1 MDGKRRYED
10 NLRVI
15 HDLTRFRPTDRIPHG
30 STDAFWRYQDAGY
43 KLSEAL
49 FDHKK
54 QTDAVKKF
62 CENYQID
69 WLLDNGFRNP
79 MQFTSVLGQT
89 QYQFDDENN
98 TLILKEQN
106 HWDPEYYDMY
116 IEDPQKVIWEK
127 ILPRKYSRMNKNLTP
142 ELLVDTA
149 EAFLNNV
156 NAMSNISK
164 IIAENSGTVG
174 VMENGVNPIF
184 FPMEILFNFWRGFV
198 GTAVDMRRIPE
209 KVDALMDAMWNDSD
223 LDSIKGIDETNG
235 GFSTQITFLA
245 QNSLNAKQ
253 FERFEWPH
261 MMKIDQRLRET
272 GGTGFFLSEGTTM
285 HITDLLKDL
294 TPKTYCLY
302 VEKDDITERRKAL
315 PEMAMLGGLPIDVL
329 RDYTPDQALDYTK
342 KVIEE
347 VGPSLIL
354 STNKFT
360 CNPKDISPENLK
372 AIGEY
377 LHKDIDF

>member
-1 MDGKRRYED
+1 
-10 NLRVI
+10 
-15 HDLTRFRPTDRIPHG
+15 
-30 STDAFWRYQDAGY
+30 
-43 KLSEAL
+43 
-49 FDHKK
+49 
-54 QTDAVKKF
+54 
-62 CENYQID
+62 
-69 WLLDNGFRNP
+69 
-79 MQFTSVLGQT
+79 
-89 QYQFDDENN
+89 
-98 TLILKEQN
+98 
-106 HWDPEYYDMY
+106 
-116 IEDPQKVIWEK
+116 
-127 ILPRKYSRMNKNLTP
+127 MNKNLTP

-149 EAFLNNV
+149 EAFLNNA

-174 VMENGVNPIF
+174 VMEEGVTPIF

-209 KVDALMDAMWNDSD
+209 KIDALMDAMWKDSD

-235 GFSTQITFLA
+235 GFSTNITFLA

-294 TPKTYCLY
+294 APKTYCLY